1 MNEGSFLSK
10 LLLLISVVV
19 LAVVF
24 LGFPA
29 ILNNPDSSINIYTL
43 KDVWQSGSVELPVIT
58 KLSISFA
65 DQSLIRFV
73 VFAFLVLVGILS
85 EFFVDNKKASG
96 VVHILNLIIAMITGT
111 LFLFSLVVPFMPL

>member
-10 LLLLISVVV
+10 LLLLVSIAV
-19 LAVVF
+19 LSVVF
-24 LGFPA
+24 LIFPT

-43 KDVWQSGSVELPVIT
+43 KDVWQNGSVALPVIT
-58 KLSISFA
+58 KLSISFT

-73 VFAFLVLVGILS
+73 VFFVLVLIGILS

-96 VVHILNLIIAMITGT
+96 LVHILNLIIAMMTGA